1 MHVLPGNGGAC
12 CTQVT
17 SSHLV
22 PKGAPV
28 THLAQCSSSS
38 WPGQFPVEPGLCGG
52 KWWHHRGTPDG
63 HRMGVCGR
71 RWPMFQQTWCISFP
85 QIPFKPL
92 RQAPFSPI
100 RRMPDGLAVALA
112 WKWGPFVVFSRGS
125 AAPRLGP
132 GLLEFTCIHL
142 PLGVGD
148 RRVTQGPRLV
158 LSLI

>member
-1 MHVLPGNGGAC
+1 MVESGGTTEEPQMDTGWEFVAGAGPCSNRPGVL
-12 CTQVT
+12 V
-17 SSHLV
+17 
-22 PKGAPV
+22 
-28 THLAQCSSSS
+28 
-38 WPGQFPVEPGLCGG
+38 F
-52 KWWHHRGTPDG
+52 
-63 HRMGVCGR
+63 
-71 RWPMFQQTWCISFP
+71 